1 MFDAD
6 RRLVVCNQRYAQMYT
21 LPPELVKVGTPHQ
34 TIIGHRVKHGI
45 LASENTETAANQKLE
60 TLNAHST
67 EKTSSRVDK
76 LADGRLV
83 KVTRDPML
91 DGGWVA
97 IHEDVTDQT
106 RRDFI
111 ELDHFVVSGANRG
124 RVQNRERQYDR
135 NEDDSDQPAP
145 FVRKHIGAPNGMVR
159 ASQETSTNV
168 ENAAVATNQLSES
181 VMEISQQVDQ
191 TTEVVRNAVSKT

>member
-111 ELDHFVVSGANRG
+111 DSTISSF
-124 RVQNRERQYDR
+124 RERI
-135 NEDDSDQPAP
+135 EGVFKTVSDSTIAM
-145 FVRKHIGAPNGMVR
+145 K
-159 ASQETSTNV
+159 TT
-168 ENAAVATNQLSES
+168 ATNLLRLSES
-181 VMEISQQVDQ
+181 TSERPTEWCGRRKRPRPTSRMLRSRQ
-191 TTEVVRNAVSKT
+191 TNCLSRLWRSASKWTRPPRLCVTR